1 MEYNFCTL
9 IEKKIRVDMYLS
21 TLFSDFSRSYIQ
33 KMIDRGQL
41 KINWKIVTKNIKIE
55 NRDLV
60 NLKIV
65 IQKLDDIE
73 AEKMNFDIIFED
85 DEIIV
90 LNKDTWINVHPVPG
104 EWWNKNT
111 LVNGLLDHCKN
122 KLSSIWWVERPWI
135 VHRLDKDTSWVI
147 MVAKSD
153 KMMNYLSETIKD
165 RKIWKYYLAIVNWIL
180 TKDNFKI
187 ESYIW
192 RDQYDRMK
200 MTTKNP
206 VNPKLAITYGKV
218 IKHIDNKYSLIMIKL
233 ETWRTHQIR
242 VHLSSIWYPI
252 IWDKTYWNSK
262 VNKQVATLFQLKR
275 QALHAYFVE
284 IDLYWKKHKF
294 VAPLKKDM
302 RRIVKDEIKTEFL
315 KK

>member
-111 LVNGLLDHCKN
+111 LVNGLLDHCK
-122 KLSSIWWVERPWI
+122 
-135 VHRLDKDTSWVI
+135 
-147 MVAKSD
+147 
-153 KMMNYLSETIKD
+153 
-165 RKIWKYYLAIVNWIL
+165 
-180 TKDNFKI
+180 I
-187 ESYIW
+187 E
-192 RDQYDRMK
+192 
-200 MTTKNP
+200 
-206 VNPKLAITYGKV
+206 
-218 IKHIDNKYSLIMIKL
+218 
-233 ETWRTHQIR
+233 
-242 VHLSSIWYPI
+242 
-252 IWDKTYWNSK
+252 
-262 VNKQVATLFQLKR
+262 
-275 QALHAYFVE
+275 
-284 IDLYWKKHKF
+284 
-294 VAPLKKDM
+294 
-302 RRIVKDEIKTEFL
+302 
-315 KK
+315 